1 MITGVLNMM
10 EQNQAEQMTPRRRNR
25 SPLDESERTVRR
37 RLSTTNV
44 FQDTPSTPPPIRQNA
59 FDIMTSRARGMG
71 SAQSPMPFDNLCSK
85 MVHIFLKECAA
96 KKIDPQCEKPF
107 GPLKQRKTTQRG
119 KIVYKTAMN
128 FLMNDEEK
136 LLFDRYRIPDASDT
150 RYLNWLTQ
158 ITDLAVTVKDRM
170 INDLVS
176 KYNSIGS
183 VTTKKTTR
191 SYRDATVGAISNL
204 IEAVKHNRKL

>member
-1 MITGVLNMM
+1 
-10 EQNQAEQMTPRRRNR
+10 
-25 SPLDESERTVRR
+25 
-37 RLSTTNV
+37 
-44 FQDTPSTPPPIRQNA
+44 
-59 FDIMTSRARGMG
+59 
-71 SAQSPMPFDNLCSK
+71 
-85 MVHIFLKECAA
+85 
-96 KKIDPQCEKPF
+96 
-107 GPLKQRKTTQRG
+107 
-119 KIVYKTAMN
+119 MN

-191 SYRDATVGAISNL
+191 SYRDAAVGAISNL